1 MSYENSSIY
10 YGVSTEAIVNVIK
23 DAGFSVLPHWDR
35 KRIVE
40 ECDMLIDKL
49 EIDEIEL
56 ILAGD
61 VLL

>member
-1 MSYENSSIY
+1 MTEHIIY
-10 YGVSTEAIVNVIK
+10 AGITTEAIINVIK

-40 ECDMLIDKL
+40 ECDMLIDKQK
-49 EIDEIEL
+49 IDEIEL